1 MRRIFMMRCE
11 TISGAKLLIFQEI
24 AIRYSVKIHYS
35 ITTTND
41 DSVGRYS

>member
-1 MRRIFMMRCE
+1 MRIIIMMLCE
-11 TISGAKLLIFQEI
+11 TISGTKLLIFQEI